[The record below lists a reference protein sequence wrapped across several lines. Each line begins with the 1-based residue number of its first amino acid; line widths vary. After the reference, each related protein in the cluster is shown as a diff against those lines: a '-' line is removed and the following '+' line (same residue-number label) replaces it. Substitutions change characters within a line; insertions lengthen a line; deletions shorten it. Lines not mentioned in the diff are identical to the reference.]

1 MMLTENMLCKHFKG
15 QDIYDKNIYRI
26 LKTNVAGASVDWANV
41 IYSGDNDAELSSDL
55 VIYQNIIDGK
65 IFARE
70 YADLVSV
77 LSEEKQVTYKQTH
90 RVEPLSEEEINI
102 VTQKEF
108 IKTRK
113 KHY

>member
-1 MMLTENMLCKHFKG
+1 MILTENMLCKHFKG
-15 QDIYDKNIYRI
+15 QYIYDKNIYRI
-26 LKTNVAGASVDWANV
+26 LKTNVTGASVDWANV
-41 IYSGDNDAELSSDL
+41 IYSGDNDAKLSSDL

-70 YADLVSV
+70 YADLISV
-77 LSEEKQVTYKQTH
+77 LSKEKQATYNQIH

>member
-1 MMLTENMLCKHFKG
+1 MLTENMLCKHFKG
-15 QDIYDKNIYRI
+15 QDIYDKIIYRI
-26 LKTNVAGASVDWANV
+26 LKTNVTGASVDWANV

-70 YADLVSV
+70 YADLISV

-102 VTQKEF
+102 VNQKEF